1 MIEKPIASNSSIL
14 SFVISFCLRLMQVHM
29 SIPRGK
35 MWSETDL
42 VGSRNNSP
50 QNSGQHELRDTANLR
65 FLNANSPI
73 DKTCR
78 TIDLAVDNSRC
89 TYSALGIR
97 SWMFGFVLCSFV
109 DISVSPVFTLK
120 VFSRLHSLSYTLSCF
135 AERLHAPRQSAGEP
149 A

>member
-73 DKTCR
+73 DKTCLR
-78 TIDLAVDNSRC
+78 TIMAS
-89 TYSALGIR
+89 SA
-97 SWMFGFVLCSFV
+97 SPFGFAARV
-109 DISVSPVFTLK
+109 TL
-120 VFSRLHSLSYTLSCF
+120 FL
-135 AERLHAPRQSAGEP
+135 RQRYLLK
-149 A
+149 